1 MGKVIGIDLGTTN
14 SCISFVES
22 GEPKVIINEE
32 GNRTTPSV
40 VSFGK
45 ESEILVGEP
54 AKRQAVVNPEKTIYS
69 AKRLIGRRFEE
80 TDEDRNIA
88 LTGLWFRKNDKI
100 QRLLQLV
107 VKGQPD
113 EVGEAIEDTYQ
124 DLSVYGVISQ
134 IVSRNKWAK

>member
-1 MGKVIGIDLGTTN
+1 MVKEQTAIEFCEEKFPQTTTE
-14 SCISFVES
+14 F
-22 GEPKVIINEE
+22 K
-32 GNRTTPSV
+32 
-40 VSFGK
+40 
-45 ESEILVGEP
+45 EILDEMYETFCKKQRNYGPGNISVG
-54 AKRQAVVNPEKTIYS
+54 S
-69 AKRLIGRRFEE
+69 SLE

>member
-1 MGKVIGIDLGTTN
+1 MAKEQTAIEFCEEKFRQTTTE
-14 SCISFVES
+14 F
-22 GEPKVIINEE
+22 K
-32 GNRTTPSV
+32 
-40 VSFGK
+40 
-45 ESEILVGEP
+45 EILDEMYETFCKKQRNYGPGNISVG
-54 AKRQAVVNPEKTIYS
+54 S
-69 AKRLIGRRFEE
+69 SLE